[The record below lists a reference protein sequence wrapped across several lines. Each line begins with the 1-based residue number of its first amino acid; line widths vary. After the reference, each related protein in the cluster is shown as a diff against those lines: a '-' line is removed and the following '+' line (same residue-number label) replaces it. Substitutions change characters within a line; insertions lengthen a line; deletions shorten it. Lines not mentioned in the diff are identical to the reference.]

1 MSLTSREWLSA
12 LISADHLV
20 DHLDSKGSI
29 IKFCV
34 VNSDSDHQELRKWLD
49 KLCVDHN
56 LNLLTV
62 DASKT
67 DVSSPENI
75 VRFLANGFRTEQNI
89 NEFVRYVWRES
100 ANENEDLVPFMKLA
114 ADRDIDKISLNQS
127 FESALR
133 RVLPRSSEIHHVPAF
148 NRDFRNA
155 LLKLASIT
163 REEGRTSPIRAQL
176 IDGFHTWLTG
186 MAPAHILK
194 MLGIQWKLRRTNA
207 TQILR
212 SVLALA
218 PMTGY
223 KASIFHLDLRY
234 VTNSEILAAPA
245 PIKYTKNRRT
255 GTYQWLRELIDQ
267 THLFD
272 STFIV
277 VEVGPLF
284 LDQSATGPGIGR
296 YDALKFRVLDDITTD
311 RDNPSSVITKISG

>member
-1 MSLTSREWLSA
+1 MSLTSREWLVA
-12 LISADHLV
+12 LTSADHLIE
-20 DHLDSKGSI
+20 HLNSKGSI

-34 VNSDSDHQELRKWLD
+34 VNSHSDHEELVKRLD
-49 KLCVDHN
+49 NLCDDN
-56 LNLLTV
+56 RLNLLAV
-62 DASKT
+62 DGSRT
-67 DVSSPENI
+67 DVSAPENI
-75 VRFLANGFRTEQNI
+75 VRFVANGLRTEHSVNA
-89 NEFVRYVWRES
+89 FVRHVWRE
-100 ANENEDLVPFMKLA
+100 AAYENEDLKPLMRLA
-114 ADRDIDKISLNQS
+114 ADKDIDKISLNQS

-133 RVLPRSSEIHHVPAF
+133 RVLPRSSEVDHVPAF

-155 LLKLASIT
+155 LLKLAAIT
-163 REEGRTSPIRAQL
+163 REEGQTSPIRAQL
-176 IDGFHTWLTG
+176 IDGFHTWMTG

-218 PMTGY
+218 PLNGF
-223 KASIFHLDLRY
+223 KASILHLDLRY
-234 VTNSEILAAPA
+234 VTNTEILTTPT
-245 PIKYTKNRRT
+245 PVKYTKNKRI

-272 STFIV
+272 STMII